1 MRERPYV
8 LLSAAMSADGY
19 IDDASTARLVLS
31 DDTDL
36 DRVDELRAR
45 SDAIL
50 VGAQT
55 IRNDNPSL
63 HVRSTARR
71 RQRTERG
78 LTPGPR
84 KVTMTR
90 SGDLDPRARF
100 FATVPHTTVPHTTVP
115 HAPPGDPPLV
125 YAAPAVAADLSR
137 RLSAAAVVVPAA
149 VPAAGGGAGGGAEEP
164 PGTGDVDLTWILA
177 DLAARGVGRLM
188 VEGGARVLS
197 QFLSEG
203 LADEFLLAVA
213 PFFVSDPA
221 APRLLAGLRPGDRM
235 TLAEVT
241 QAGDMAV
248 LRLLPRTGKRG

>member
-19 IDDASTARLVLS
+19 IDDASGTRLVLS
-31 DDTDL
+31 DEADL

-55 IRNDNPSL
+55 IRTDNPSL
-63 HVRSTARR
+63 RVRSIALQ

-78 LTPGPR
+78 LADGPR
-84 KVTMTR
+84 KVTLTC

-100 FATVPHTTVPHTTVP
+100 FTAVPP
-115 HAPPGDPPLV
+115 APPVEPPLV
-125 YAAPAVAADLSR
+125 YAAQAAADELTA
-137 RLSAAAVVVPAA
+137 RLKRVAVVVP
-149 VPAAGGGAGGGAEEP
+149 VPAADAGS
-164 PGTGDVDLTWILA
+164 PGNADVDLHWILA
-177 DLAARGVGRLM
+177 DLTARGVGRLM

-197 QFLSEG
+197 QFLSAG
-203 LADEFLLAVA
+203 LADELLLAVA
-213 PFFVSDPA
+213 PVFVADAA
-221 APRLLAGLRPGDRM
+221 APRLLAGPRPGGRM
-235 TLAEVT
+235 TLAGVT

-248 LRLLPRTGKRG
+248 LRYLPLTAAPG

>member
-19 IDDASTARLVLS
+19 IDDASGTRLVVS
-31 DDTDL
+31 DDADL

-55 IRNDNPSL
+55 IRADNPSL
-63 HVRSTARR
+63 RVRSPA
-71 RQRTERG
+71 RQRQRADLG
-78 LTPGPR
+78 LTAGPR
-84 KVTMTR
+84 KVTITR

-100 FATVPHTTVPHTTVP
+100 FA
-115 HAPPGDPPLV
+115 AEAGDPPLV
-125 YAAPAVAADLSR
+125 YAAPAAVGELNAH
-137 RLSAAAVVVPAA
+137 LSAAAVVVPA
-149 VPAAGGGAGGGAEEP
+149 GAT
-164 PGTGDVDLTWILA
+164 PGTADLDLAWILA

-188 VEGGARVLS
+188 VEGGAKVLG
-197 QFLSEG
+197 QFLSGG

-213 PFFVSDPA
+213 PFFVADPA
-221 APRLLAGLRPGDRM
+221 APRLLGGRRPAGRM
-235 TLAEVT
+235 TLAGVT

-248 LRLLPRTGKRG
+248 LRYLPRTGKPG